1 LALTAEKLGRLKDCP
16 RSCLDGG
23 TQPMDRKIIAD
34 RLAQSERHV
43 AQDDGHIK
51 KQREL
56 IAKLE
61 ENRLDTAR
69 AEELLDTLSSL
80 QEAHIAERDRLRGE
94 LKKEE
99 TRLRSTTD

>member
-1 LALTAEKLGRLKDCP
+1 
-16 RSCLDGG
+16 
-23 TQPMDRKIIAD
+23 MDRKIIAD